1 MPAAPDVSVVI
12 PVYNTVAYLP
22 ACLDSLLAQ
31 SIGTD
36 RLEVVAVDDGST
48 DGSGALLDDYAA
60 AHPGVVRVVH
70 QANSGGPAR
79 PCNVGLEQARG
90 RFVFFL
96 GSDDYLAADGLERMV
111 TAADAWGSDVVVP
124 AMTGVNGRIVDQRL
138 FHRDEPDMAFP
149 RSNLPFS
156 LSNTKLFRRSLL
168 VDNDIRYALD
178 MRVGSDQPFAIS
190 AMLAAGKV
198 SVLGRPPIYFA
209 VRRDDADNISYT
221 TTWRDRLDA
230 IVSVIEHICAIVPPG
245 DDRDAIIRRHFGWEL
260 NKIVMRNIT
269 DVAPEERPELLA
281 AVAAV
286 AEDYLTP
293 GVERLLKVGTR
304 LRWWHVRRGDI
315 PAVLALG
322 DSAPKVRA
330 HVEDGELFLVLPGFR
345 DGVPDDIFRPTGDN
359 VPNVIQR
366 GLGEQTA
373 RIADG
378 RLTLTASS
386 EGIAPD
392 SLGALSVAL
401 VAAEGP
407 PGPARRLA
415 GEPAAVV
422 RVPVEAGPDGLLH
435 AALDVTEI
443 AGHRGR
449 WAARWQLRA
458 GSDVYDVP
466 VRSALTSSAQ
476 VRRRLRTTTVE
487 VRPGLQDRVVVE
499 VRS

>member
-1 MPAAPDVSVVI
+1 MTAVPDVSVVI
-12 PVYNTVAYLP
+12 PVYNTAAYLP
-22 ACLDSLLAQ
+22 ACLDSLLGQ
-31 SIGTD
+31 TIGTD

-60 AHPGVVRVVH
+60 AHPGVVRVLH

-79 PCNVGLEQARG
+79 PCNVGLDHARG

-96 GSDDYLAADGLERMV
+96 GSDDYLATDGLARMV
-111 TAADAWGSDVVVP
+111 AAADEWDADVVVP
-124 AMTGVNGRIVDQRL
+124 AMVGVNGRVVDQRL
-138 FHRDEPDMAFP
+138 FHRDEPDMPFP

-168 VDNDIRYALD
+168 DEHAIRYALD

-190 AMLAAGKV
+190 AMLAARRV
-198 SVLGRPPIYFA
+198 SVLGRPHIYYA

-221 TTWRDRLDA
+221 TTWRDRLAA

-245 DDRDAIIRRHFGWEL
+245 DDRDAIVRRHFGWEL
-260 NKIVMRNIT
+260 NKIVMRNVA
-269 DVAPEERPELLA
+269 DVAPGERAELLA
-281 AVAAV
+281 EVAAV
-286 AEDYLTP
+286 ADDYLTP

-304 LRWWHVRRGDI
+304 LRWWHVRRGDVA
-315 PAVLALG
+315 AVLALG
-322 DSAPKVRA
+322 DGAPKVRA

-345 DGVPDDIFRPTGDN
+345 DGVPDDVFRPTGDN
-359 VPNVIQR
+359 VPNVLQR

-373 RIADG
+373 ELRDG
-378 RLTLTASS
+378 RLVLSAAAD
-386 EGIAPD
+386 GIAAD
-392 SLGALSVAL
+392 TVGALSVAL

-407 PGPARRLA
+407 PAPARLVA

-422 RVPVEAGPDGLLH
+422 RVPVEVGADGRLH
-435 AALDVTEI
+435 AAADVTEI
-443 AGHRGR
+443 AAHRGR
-449 WAARWQLRA
+449 WAARWQLRV
-458 GSDVYDVP
+458 GGDVYDVP
-466 VRSALTSSAQ
+466 VRSALTSSAP

>member
-1 MPAAPDVSVVI
+1 MAAVPDVSVVI
-12 PVYNTVAYLP
+12 PVYNTAAYLP
-22 ACLDSLLAQ
+22 ACLDSLLGQ
-31 SIGTD
+31 TIGTD

-79 PCNVGLEQARG
+79 PCNVGLDHARG

-96 GSDDYLAADGLERMV
+96 GSDDYLAGDGLARMIA
-111 TAADAWGSDVVVP
+111 AADEWDADVVVP
-124 AMTGVNGRIVDQRL
+124 AMVGVNGRNVDQRL
-138 FHRDEPDMAFP
+138 FHRDEPDMPFP

-156 LSNTKLFRRSLL
+156 LSNTKLFRRALL
-168 VDNDIRYALD
+168 DEHGIRYALD

-190 AMLAAGKV
+190 AMLAARRI
-198 SVLGRPPIYFA
+198 SVLGRPHIYFA

-221 TTWRDRLDA
+221 TTWRDRLAA

-260 NKIVMRNIT
+260 NKIVMRNIA
-269 DVAPEERPELLA
+269 DVAPDERPELLA

-286 AEDYLTP
+286 ADDYLTP

-359 VPNVIQR
+359 VPNVLQR

-373 RIADG
+373 ELRDG
-378 RLTLTASS
+378 ALQVTASS
-386 EGIAPD
+386 EGIAAGTV
-392 SLGALSVAL
+392 GALSVAL

-407 PGPARRLA
+407 PAPARLVT

-422 RVPVEAGPDGLLH
+422 RVPVEVGADGRLH
-435 AALDVTEI
+435 AEADVSEI
-443 AGHRGR
+443 AAHRGR
-449 WAARWQLRA
+449 WAARWQLRV
-458 GSDVYDVP
+458 GGDVYDVP
-466 VRSALTSSAQ
+466 VRSALTSSAP